1 MSGIFQ
7 YHFVDFKFVKSP
19 WIFVEA
25 NARAVTPFTVIND
38 YEHHLN
44 ISELSSCVRG
54 FTKGYQNNN
63 EARNNKSYNFNNGYF
78 ELQ

>member
-7 YHFVDFKFVKSP
+7 YHVVDFKFVKSP
-19 WIFVEA
+19 CIFVEA

-38 YEHHLN
+38 YQHHLN

-54 FTKGYQNNN
+54 FTKGHQNNN
-63 EARNNKSYNFNNGYF
+63 DDRNNKSYNFNNGYF
-78 ELQ
+78 ALQ